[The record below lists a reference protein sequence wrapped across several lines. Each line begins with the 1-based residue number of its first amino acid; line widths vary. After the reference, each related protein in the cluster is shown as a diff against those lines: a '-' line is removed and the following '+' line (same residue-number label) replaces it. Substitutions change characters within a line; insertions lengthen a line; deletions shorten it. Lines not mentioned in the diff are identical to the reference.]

1 MNIVILVNQVLEILI
16 AVTMK
21 SLVILRTNKWAS
33 ESEVSIKINKLIKIK
48 VISLIQN
55 KSNRWISTMLM
66 VNFKSANKDY
76 ILISK
81 LLKKVTDLGLI
92 VMKILILIILYNK
105 IGPNLYSLKS
115 KAIIQVKAMFSR
127 IRRNIDVW

>member
-1 MNIVILVNQVLEILI
+1 
-16 AVTMK
+16 
-21 SLVILRTNKWAS
+21 
-33 ESEVSIKINKLIKIK
+33 
-48 VISLIQN
+48 
-55 KSNRWISTMLM
+55 M

>member
-1 MNIVILVNQVLEILI
+1 
-16 AVTMK
+16 
-21 SLVILRTNKWAS
+21 
-33 ESEVSIKINKLIKIK
+33 
-48 VISLIQN
+48 
-55 KSNRWISTMLM
+55 M
-66 VNFKSANKDY
+66 VNFKSVNKDY

-92 VMKILILIILYNK
+92 VMKILILIILSNK
-105 IGPNLYSLKS
+105 IGPNLFSLKS

>member
-1 MNIVILVNQVLEILI
+1 
-16 AVTMK
+16 
-21 SLVILRTNKWAS
+21 
-33 ESEVSIKINKLIKIK
+33 
-48 VISLIQN
+48 
-55 KSNRWISTMLM
+55 M

-76 ILISK
+76 TLISK

-127 IRRNIDVW
+127 IRRNIDAW